1 LVIAD
6 DSARVALDD
15 ENATGGIEAEDVVL
29 NPVRLAVF
37 CAVVERCGFTRAA
50 EALALTQS
58 TVSGHIRVLEQA
70 IGSPLF
76 ERRRHGAQLTE
87 VGESVYEFAVT
98 LRHEVVALRAHISDL
113 SGGRAGV
120 VKLGAPISPGT
131 QILPTLL
138 ARFHQVRPAGE
149 LRMRLLPPDTIPE
162 EVLRGRLDFGLV
174 SEAEELPPTLQA
186 EPLWRDRVM
195 LIASSD
201 HRLAGQPRVTLA
213 DVAREPFVVAWGR
226 TLGDQALNRA
236 FARAGLAS
244 RRIVMQVGNQDG
256 VRQAVLQ
263 RVGLGVVHRRV
274 VTTDLAAGALVA
286 LPLEDLPMVDQT
298 VLIYRQAHHF
308 APITEQLIAFLRQE
322 APQLSD

>member
-1 LVIAD
+1 LVVD
-6 DSARVALDD
+6 DDIGDVAPDA
-15 ENATGGIEAEDVVL
+15 EGATGGIEAKDVVL

-37 CAVVERCGFTRAA
+37 CAVVERRGFTRAA

-70 IGSPLF
+70 LGSPLF
-76 ERRRHGAQLTE
+76 ERRRHGARLTE
-87 VGESVYEFAVT
+87 VGEAVYEFAVT
-98 LRHEVVALRAHISDL
+98 LRQAVVGLRAQISDL
-113 SGGRAGV
+113 TGGRAGV
-120 VKLGAPISPGT
+120 VQLGAPISPGT

-149 LRMRLLPPDTIPE
+149 LRMQLLPPDLIPE
-162 EVLRGRLDFGLV
+162 QVLRGRLDFGVV
-174 SEAEELPPTLQA
+174 SEAVELPPALQA
-186 EPLWRDRVM
+186 EPLWRDRVV

-201 HRLAGQPRVTLA
+201 HRLAGRPRVTLL

-263 RVGLGVVHRRV
+263 GVGLGIVHRRGV
-274 VTTDLAAGALVA
+274 AADLAAGALIA
-286 LPLEDLPMVDQT
+286 LPLEDLPMMDQT
-298 VLIYRQAHHF
+298 VLIYRRAHHF
-308 APITEQLIAFLRQE
+308 APITEQLIAFLRDE
-322 APQLSD
+322 APRLSD